1 MKVLLDT
8 DIASCLSKINGFDVI
23 FTLFPNS
30 NFFIPTRVFEELKE
44 AEELGYRFVGTIFS
58 LLGDKIEITSL
69 NEEEVRDY
77 EEINRIGKFGY
88 GEKECISICRNRDDF
103 ILLSNDGHVNKKSRD
118 LGIKV
123 YNLEDLL
130 SLAIEGGVIKSE
142 DELEALMDRIEHL
155 DRVSIRD
162 KDYLRSKVKEEDYG
176 VNK

>member
-1 MKVLLDT
+1 MNVLLDT
-8 DIASCLSKINGFDVI
+8 DIASCLSKINSFDVI
-23 FTLFPNS
+23 FKLFPNS

-44 AEELGYRFVGTIFS
+44 AEELGLRFVGTIFS

-69 NEEEVRDY
+69 KKEEVMDY
-77 EEINRIGKFGY
+77 EEISRIGKFGY
-88 GEKECISICRNRDDF
+88 GEKACIAICRNRNDF

-130 SLAIEGGVIKSE
+130 SLAIGEGEIKSE
-142 DELEALMDRIEHL
+142 DELEALMNKIENL

-162 KDYLRSKVKEEDYG
+162 KDYLRGKVKG
-176 VNK
+176 

>member
-58 LLGDKIEITSL
+58 LLGDKVEITSL

-88 GEKECISICRNRDDF
+88 GEKECISICRNRVDF

-118 LGIKV
+118 LEINV

-142 DELEALMDRIEHL
+142 DELEELMNKIEHL

-162 KDYLRSKVKEEDYG
+162 KDYLRSKVKEKVG
-176 VNK
+176 VD

>member
-8 DIASCLSKINGFDVI
+8 DIASCLSKINRFDVL
-23 FTLFPNS
+23 FKLFPNS
-30 NFFIPTRVFEELKE
+30 NFFIPIRVFEELKE
-44 AEELGYRFVGTIFS
+44 AEELGFSFVGIIS
-58 LLGDKIEITSL
+58 GLLGDKIEITSL

-88 GEKECISICRNRDDF
+88 GEKACIVICRNREDF

-118 LGIKV
+118 LGITV

-130 SLAIEGGVIKSE
+130 SLAIEEGVIKSE

-155 DRVSIRD
+155 DRVNIRD
-162 KDYLRSKVKEEDYG
+162 KDYLRSKVKAEAGG
-176 VNK
+176 V